1 MECCEIPKIP
11 RRFSH
16 FLYGVIQSGLTAGI
30 ATAIASINFHVTS
43 AFFLHWILAWLMML
57 PIVIFAAPAIR
68 KLTFV
73 ITYDEP
79 PATDLTDILDSG
91 IETTAS
97 LCSDPDAAV
106 SAPMFAAPA
115 AGSSGMSA
123 VG

>member
-73 ITYDEP
+73 MTYDEP
-79 PATDLTDILDSG
+79 PATDLTDILDQRDRDYCIAVLRSR
-91 IETTAS
+91 
-97 LCSDPDAAV
+97 CSSVGADV
-106 SAPMFAAPA
+106 CG
-115 AGSSGMSA
+115 AGGR
-123 VG
+123 